1 MKRIRRILL
10 FASLATL
17 SYFLLG
23 LIINRIAPER
33 LPRPEA
39 HLAVGTVMESRQEGF
54 RQVITR
60 MEAGRIWTRLVLLPG
75 ALGPPEHVH
84 TGFAEVFQVVEGT
97 LSILYNGKV
106 EMLQAGEELEIPAG
120 VRHKPFNPTG
130 NLVVIEGDK
139 GSMPADF
146 GLFLQQAHAFFD
158 EAPANSRP
166 PRAIFQMSLFS
177 PRYDSWLAGPPIVL
191 QRVFFALLA
200 PTARLLGY
208 RSFYEKY
215 SVRQGNAGM
224 PPCKG
229 SDPVEPRLT

>member
-1 MKRIRRILL
+1 MNTLKRIRRILL

-33 LPRPEA
+33 LPGPET

-106 EMLQAGEELEIPAG
+106 EMLKRTAVLDLCPCRVRTEIP
-120 VRHKPFNPTG
+120 
-130 NLVVIEGDK
+130 VVWDRLIE
-139 GSMPADF
+139 MPQVF
-146 GLFLQQAHAFFD
+146 G
-158 EAPANSRP
+158 
-166 PRAIFQMSLFS
+166 
-177 PRYDSWLAGPPIVL
+177 
-191 QRVFFALLA
+191 
-200 PTARLLGY
+200 TARPAVTY
-208 RSFYEKY
+208 RPNRSR
-215 SVRQGNAGM
+215 S
-224 PPCKG
+224 
-229 SDPVEPRLT
+229 